1 VLVKGAPGLGRVLIW
16 LSGASRQIVDECPT
30 ERGRYVGV
38 GTAIVVTAVMAGVS
52 LTFALVTALMVPLA
66 AAIPFAIA
74 WAIAILS
81 LDRLFVVSLPRKGA
95 RLDHLLRATPRVLL
109 ALLLGFVISTPFVLQ
124 IFRPEIE
131 QEITVLHAQAQQQYL
146 KSQAASQLQQ
156 DITADTSQV
165 TTLTQEEGGGGKA
178 ATPPQDAQIAVL
190 QGQLTQAEAQQSR
203 AQQQEAADNTAWSCQ
218 LYGRAPGST
227 CSGFKDVGPGPVA
240 NADHNAYLDDVA
252 EYQKASATVAQLNG
266 QINTER
272 KAAAQSVANTVA
284 STEATAKSQLPRAKE
299 TLANALALQASQNA
313 KFNNENSNNAG
324 LLIRMQALDAITA
337 GNPTLEAARWLLF
350 ALFVVIDCMPVM
362 IKVMLNMGPEGN
374 YDRML
379 EAEEKKQLRVAASN
393 RAVRQAAEKLAAE
406 AVLGEAQSRLDGW
419 RAPIPEVT
427 GKIIAA
433 RTRVET
439 RRLEAW
445 ESRQAMHPFGGA
457 AGVPD
462 PLAPPTA
469 EAPVGFIAWPVPS
482 GPGAQPG
489 GRPTAALR
497 HLGVRIRHAAAAYWR
512 AVRSGRPQPG
522 ASQPPGNRVYGAP
535 YSPGMVKSPN
545 GSGPV

>member
-1 VLVKGAPGLGRVLIW
+1 LGRVLIW

-30 ERGRYVGV
+30 ERGRYVGI
-38 GTAIVVTAVMAGVS
+38 GAAIVVTAVMAGVS

-74 WAIAILS
+74 WGIAILN
-81 LDRLFVVSLPRKGA
+81 LDRLFVISLPRKGT
-95 RLDHLLRATPRVLL
+95 RLAHLLRATPRVLL

-131 QEITVLHAQAQQQYL
+131 HEITVLHAQAQQQYL

-156 DITADTSQV
+156 NITADTNKV
-165 TTLTQEEGGGGKA
+165 TTLTEEAGGGGKTT
-178 ATPPQDAQIAVL
+178 TPPQDAQIAVL
-190 QGQLTQAEAQQSR
+190 QGQLNQAEAQQSR
-203 AQQQEAADNTAWSCQ
+203 AQAQEAADNTAWSCQ
-218 LYGRAPGST
+218 LYGTAPGAS

-240 NADHNAYLDDVA
+240 NADHNAYLDAVD
-252 EYQKASATVAQLNG
+252 EYEKASAAVAQLNG
-266 QINTER
+266 QINTQR
-272 KAAAQSVANTVA
+272 QAAAQSVSNTVA
-284 STEATAKSQLPRAKE
+284 STEATAKSQLPTA
-299 TLANALALQASQNA
+299 TAALASALQEQASQNA
-313 KFNNENSNNAG
+313 KFNSENTNNAG
-324 LLIRMQALDAITA
+324 LLIRLQALDAITA
-337 GNPTLEAARWLLF
+337 GNSTLEAARWLLF

-362 IKVMLNMGPEGN
+362 IKVMLNMGPESN

-427 GKIIAA
+427 EKIIAA
-433 RTRVET
+433 RTRVEA

-445 ESRQAMHPFGGA
+445 ESRQAMHPFARA

-462 PLAPPTA
+462 PLAPSTA
-469 EAPVGFIAWPVPS
+469 EAPVGFIAWPVAS
-482 GPGAQPG
+482 RPGAQPS
-489 GRPTAALR
+489 GRLVAAFR
-497 HLGVRIRHAAAAYWR
+497 HLGLRIRHAVAAYWH
-512 AVRSGRPQPG
+512 AVRSRRPRPG
-522 ASQPPGNRVYGAP
+522 TSQPPGNRVYGAP
-535 YSPGMVKSPN
+535 YSPGMVNSPN